1 MGFQQKP
8 SGAVLLVLMDEISAK
23 ELNIRSGQWDRAQ
36 LAMAI
41 DNLCTAGAD
50 TIGLDIILSSQDA
63 DPKSDLALS
72 NSIERCNNVVLAR
85 VASAKGHEINPIKI
99 FQTAAIGDGFIDFT
113 LDEDGILR
121 SIPLLN
127 AKPLEDG
134 SIELQPCFA
143 IELARVFLG
152 IEFDFDFSHS
162 DYFILGKKNAAQI
175 KLPYPN
181 LIIHYFGDAS
191 FFNNLSFVDVVK
203 NRFDHQSV
211 KGKIIII
218 GSTLSMQ
225 KDFYGTPISR
235 FDKIGDAYRKIFGKV
250 VSNYFSPK
258 DPGIVCHANAVETVL
273 SQQFIKKVPEYQIFA
288 LIFIFALTGIVF
300 YMQRINISVEML
312 LLFGGLASVIALGHG
327 IFIYRLI
334 DLDIVSLICAL
345 ILQFGAGIFIQ
356 KHLGKKKTAIITNLF
371 GKYVSHNVLN
381 ELLKEDI
388 NATIRGRK
396 EEITIFF
403 SDLRNFTALS
413 ERLGAEKT
421 SVLLNT
427 YFNEM
432 LPLVTQNLGTVDKIM
447 GDAIMAFFG
456 APLKLLNHPIK
467 AAETANRMLE
477 ASQKLRINSQIEGID
492 RLFPNIG
499 LNTGTAIVGNLG
511 SDDFMDYT
519 VIGDAVNLASR
530 LEGLNKEYNTNII
543 LSEFT
548 RAKLD
553 ERFMI
558 RKLDRVRVK
567 GKDEIV
573 TIFES
578 MGFRDKSNDPR
589 NDMING
595 FEAGLDA
602 YFKQDWD
609 VAEKYFKQTLERFP
623 KDYPTILFLNR
634 IKNYRENPPI
644 NSWAGETIFDYK

>member
-1 MGFQQKP
+1 
-8 SGAVLLVLMDEISAK
+8 MDEISAK

-36 LAMAI
+36 LAKAI
-41 DNLCTAGAD
+41 DNLCKAGAD
-50 TIGLDIILSSQDA
+50 TIGLDIILTSQDP

-72 NSIERCNNVVLAR
+72 NSIERCNNVVLSR
-85 VASAKGHEINPIKI
+85 VASAKGHEINPNKI

-143 IELARVFLG
+143 IELTRVFLG
-152 IEFDFDFSHS
+152 VEFDFDFSHS
-162 DYFILGKKNAAQI
+162 DYFILGKKKSAQI

-181 LIIHYFGDAS
+181 LIIHYFGDTS
-191 FFNNLSFVDVVK
+191 FFKNLSFVDVVK

-211 KGKIIII
+211 KGKIVII

-235 FDKIGDAYRKIFGKV
+235 FDKIGDTYRRIFGKV
-250 VSNYFSPK
+250 VNSYFSSK
-258 DPGIVCHANAVETVL
+258 HPGIVCHANAVETVL
-273 SQQFIKKVPEYQIFA
+273 SQQFMKKVPEYQIFA
-288 LIFIFALTGIVF
+288 LIFVLALSGIVF
-300 YMQRINISVEML
+300 YMPRMNISIEML
-312 LLFGGLASVIALGHG
+312 LLFGGIASVIALGHA

-334 DLDIVSLICAL
+334 DVDVVSLICVL
-345 ILQFGAGIFIQ
+345 ILQFGSGIFIQ
-356 KHLGKKKTAIITNLF
+356 KHLAKKKTAIITNLF
-371 GKYVSHNVLN
+371 SKYVSHNVLN

-388 NATIRGRK
+388 KSTMRGRK
-396 EEITIFF
+396 EEITVFF

-421 SVLLNT
+421 SVLLNA
-427 YFNEM
+427 YFSEM

-447 GDAIMAFFG
+447 GDAIMALFG

-467 AAETANRMLE
+467 AVETANKMLE
-477 ASQKLRINSQIEGID
+477 ASQKLRINSQIDGID
-492 RLFPNIG
+492 RLIPNIG

-519 VIGDAVNLASR
+519 AIGDAVNLASR

-578 MGFRDKSNDPR
+578 MGFRDKSNDPH
-589 NDMING
+589 NDMINC

-602 YFKQDWD
+602 YFKRDWD

-623 KDYPTILFLNR
+623 KDYPTKLFLIR

-644 NSWAGETIFDYK
+644 KSWAGETIFDYK